1 MPQETKTKRNFS
13 RLVRKIYELLPESQQ
28 ELMSPSYNSMVS
40 YVAQTGDTTGKGAE
54 RKFRTFMF
62 LYRHWLL
69 SEKKVPV
76 DYFGKWFLE
85 ATTDELWEEAQKL
98 HEWLKTKQTNDCQRP
113 SAQAV

>member
-1 MPQETKTKRNFS
+1 MPQTTPKNFGKAVKR
-13 RLVRKIYELLPESQQ
+13 IYDLFPSEQQ
-28 ELMSPSYNSMVS
+28 ELMRVPFDSMKR
-40 YVAQTGDTTGKGAE
+40 YVEETGDTTGKGAE
-54 RKFRTFMF
+54 RKFRTFML

-76 DYFGKWFLE
+76 DYFGKRFLE

-98 HEWLKTKQTNDCQRP
+98 HEWLKKKQAFSCQRP

>member
-1 MPQETKTKRNFS
+1 MPQTTPKNFGKAVKR
-13 RLVRKIYELLPESQQ
+13 IYDLFPSEQQ
-28 ELMSPSYNSMVS
+28 ELMRVSFDSMKR
-40 YVAQTGDTTGKGAE
+40 YVEETGDTTGKGAE
-54 RKFRTFMF
+54 RKFRTFML

-76 DYFGKWFLE
+76 DYFGKRFLE

-98 HEWLKTKQTNDCQRP
+98 HEWLKKKQANDRQRP